1 MSSFSS
7 PPPLSTQPV
16 EGAANHTD
24 GAGAP
29 DLRARLLNWYLLFAA
44 ALLILLLV
52 GGFYTRRQIRT
63 AQIESDL
70 ALARAFAA
78 QIDAQTNVTESP
90 AWIVD
95 PNDSMLLIDEHGRH
109 LQSANIPPMASETER
124 EQWLRQVAMAARL
137 GNDNYFT
144 SVAPDGVTW
153 GHARAAL
160 PSGEGWVVVQRPHPT
175 GLTGVDWPIFAPFF
189 AAALALAAGLLFW
202 MLMLQRYIT
211 PLERLIDL
219 SEVLRWRGHLRPEER
234 RQLAALARQPGQVG
248 RLAQSITAL
257 EAEIQRRF
265 LQLTTLLQTS
275 RVVAASLDTDQVL
288 DSILV
293 QVQTLFNVD
302 KSAVMTLDERAGV
315 FRIRASR
322 GLADDYVAQIR
333 VNPSEPSSPAMRALR
348 NRAPVQVSN
357 TETDLAFA
365 KLRARSRYEGYRSVL
380 AIPLQTHHAQ
390 PAVLVLYKDRPYR
403 YNFGEL
409 ELASSFAAHVSVAL
423 ENSALYAR
431 SDAQLQEQTRRLEAI
446 VESLSDGLVLE
457 GPSGSVLY
465 SNRRAAAILGLSE
478 RQMARLDAADMLR
491 HLLAGA
497 EDRLTLE
504 RRIERV
510 LNAHEE
516 TNVDLTRKVGGQV
529 QDLRIDF
536 FNVTDAR
543 GQQLGRGQLWQD
555 VTADKELDRM
565 RSSLIATVSHE
576 LRTPLATIKGYAS
589 TLLAADVDW
598 DPESQ
603 REFLEIISNETD
615 RLAEL
620 VTNLLDLSRIEAG
633 NLTIH
638 TELYAINQIVRQVA
652 EGFDERV
659 RARLRLNLAP
669 DPPLVRMDA
678 ARINTVIRNLIDNSV
693 RYSPPDAY
701 IDIATAYLDGD
712 PEDDRMAEDGAAYA
726 GRVQVT
732 VRDYGSG
739 IPTAWRERVFE
750 RFFRGDDGLTRRTG
764 GVGLGLAICK
774 GFVEA
779 HNGRIWL
786 ADAAP
791 GAVIG
796 FSLPAEQ
803 DDPRENDDIEM
814 TVAEVAVE
822 ESEME
827 QAYAAR

>member
-1 MSSFSS
+1 M
-7 PPPLSTQPV
+7 
-16 EGAANHTD
+16 
-24 GAGAP
+24 
-29 DLRARLLNWYLLFAA
+29 
-44 ALLILLLV
+44 LLIMLLA
-52 GGFYTRRQIRT
+52 GGFYARRQMKR
-63 AQIESDL
+63 AQIARDL
-70 ALARAFAA
+70 ALANALAA
-78 QIDAQTNVTESP
+78 QIDRLTDIDRNAPP
-90 AWIVD
+90 AWMID
-95 PNDSMLLIDEHGRH
+95 ANDSVLLIDDQERIIW
-109 LQSANIPPMASETER
+109 SANLPPGSDKAPVR
-124 EQWLRQVAMAARL
+124 QWLQRVAFSTRL
-137 GNDNYFT
+137 GVKDRFP
-144 SVAPDGVTW
+144 SEAPDG
-153 GHARAAL
+153 HAWVHTRAAL
-160 PSGEGWVVVQRPHPT
+160 PDGNGWVVVQHPQPNGWT
-175 GLTGVDWPIFAPFF
+175 RADWALFAPFF
-189 AAALALAAGLLFW
+189 AAALALLTGLLFW
-202 MLMLQRYIT
+202 ALMLQRYIT

-219 SEVLRWRGHLRPEER
+219 SEVLRWRGHLHPEER
-234 RQLAALARQPGQVG
+234 RQLTALAQQPGQVG

-275 RVVAASLDTDQVL
+275 RAVAASLETDQVL

-302 KSAVMTLDERAGV
+302 KSVVLTLDERAGV
-315 FRIRASR
+315 FRVRASR
-322 GLADDYVAQIR
+322 GLADSYVAQIR
-333 VNPSEPSSPAMRALR
+333 VDPTEPSSPSMRALR

-365 KLRARSRYEGYRSVL
+365 KLRARSRDEGFHSVL

-390 PAVLVLYKDRPYR
+390 PAVLVLYKDRPYH
-403 YNFGEL
+403 YSFGEL

-457 GPSGSVLY
+457 GLSGGVLY
-465 SNRRAAAILGLSE
+465 ANRQVATILGLSR
-478 RQMARLDAADMLR
+478 RQMDRLDAADMLK
-491 HLLAGA
+491 HLLACA
-497 EDRLTLE
+497 EDRHALE
-504 RRIERV
+504 RRIDRV

-516 TNVDLTRKVGGQV
+516 TSIDLTRRLGGQAGGQV
-529 QDLRIDF
+529 QDLRIHF

-565 RSSLIATVSHE
+565 RSSLISTVSHE

-598 DPESQ
+598 DQESQ

-615 RLAEL
+615 RLADM

-638 TELYAINQIVRQVA
+638 TELYAISQIVRQVA

-659 RARLRLNLAP
+659 RARLRLHLTP
-669 DPPLVRMDA
+669 GLPLVRVDA
-678 ARINTVIRNLIDNSV
+678 ARISTVIRNLIENSV
-693 RYSPPDAY
+693 KYSPPDAY
-701 IDIATAYLDGD
+701 IDIETVYVNDAD
-712 PEDDRMAEDGAAYA
+712 A

-732 VRDYGSG
+732 VRDYGPG
-739 IPTAWRERVFE
+739 IPAAWRERVFE

-764 GVGLGLAICK
+764 GVGLGLSISK

-779 HNGRIWL
+779 HNGHIWL
-786 ADAAP
+786 EETTP
-791 GAVIG
+791 GVSIC
-796 FSLPAEQ
+796 FSLPVEQ
-803 DDPRENDDIEM
+803 DALWEDDN
-814 TVAEVAVE
+814 VE
-822 ESEME
+822 IRVK
-827 QAYAAR
+827 QTYATR

>member
-1 MSSFSS
+1 M
-7 PPPLSTQPV
+7 
-16 EGAANHTD
+16 D

-44 ALLILLLV
+44 ALLIMLLV
-52 GGFYTRRQIRT
+52 GGFYARRQMKA
-63 AQIESDL
+63 AQIASDQ
-70 ALARAFAA
+70 ALARSFAA
-78 QIDAQTNVTESP
+78 QIDAQAGAGVEEIS

-95 PNDSMLLIDEHGRH
+95 PSDSMLLIDARGQIVR
-109 LQSANIPPMASETER
+109 SANIPPMSNEAASQ
-124 EQWLRQVAMAARL
+124 QWLHRVALAARF
-137 GNDNYFT
+137 GEDDYFT
-144 SVAPDGVTW
+144 SVAPGGVTW
-153 GHARAAL
+153 SHARAAL
-160 PSGEGWVVVQRPHPT
+160 SSGQGWVVVQHPYPA
-175 GLTGVDWPIFAPFF
+175 GLAGVDWAIFAPFF

-219 SEVLRWRGHLRPEER
+219 SEVLRWRGHLHPEER
-234 RQLAALARQPGQVG
+234 RQLTALAQQPGQVG

-257 EAEIQRRF
+257 EAEIQHRF

-275 RVVAASLDTDQVL
+275 RAVAASLDTDRVL

-293 QVQTLFNVD
+293 QVQTLFDVD

-322 GLADDYVAQIR
+322 GLADSYVAQIR
-333 VNPSEPSSPAMRALR
+333 VDPSEPSSPSMRALR

-365 KLRARSRYEGYRSVL
+365 KLRARSRGEGFHSVL
-380 AIPLQTHHAQ
+380 AIPLQTRHAQ

-403 YNFGEL
+403 YSFGEL

-457 GPSGSVLY
+457 GLSGSVLY
-465 SNRRAAAILGLSE
+465 SNRRAAAILGLSG
-478 RQMARLDAADMLR
+478 RQTARLDAADMLK
-491 HLLAGA
+491 HLLADA
-497 EDRLTLE
+497 EDRQALE

-516 TNVDLTRKVGGQV
+516 TSIDLTRRMGGRAGRQV
-529 QDLRIDF
+529 QDLRIHF

-565 RSSLIATVSHE
+565 RSSLISTVSHE

-598 DPESQ
+598 DLESQ

-638 TELYAINQIVRQVA
+638 TELYAINQIVRRVA

-659 RARLRLNLAP
+659 RARLRLHLTPN
-669 DPPLVRMDA
+669 PPLVRVDA
-678 ARINTVIRNLIDNSV
+678 ARISTVIRNLIENGV
-693 RYSPPDAY
+693 KYSPPEAY
-701 IDIATAYLDGD
+701 IDIATSYV
-712 PEDDRMAEDGAAYA
+712 DDASGA
-726 GRVQVT
+726 GRLQVT
-732 VRDYGSG
+732 VRDYGPG
-739 IPTAWRERVFE
+739 IPAAWRERVFE
-750 RFFRGDDGLTRRTG
+750 RFFRGDDGLTRQTG
-764 GVGLGLAICK
+764 GVGLGLSICK

-779 HNGRIWL
+779 HNGHIWL
-786 ADAAP
+786 EDVAP
-791 GAVIG
+791 GAMIG
-796 FSLPAEQ
+796 FSLPVERDA
-803 DDPRENDDIEM
+803 PRENDDIENNIE
-814 TVAEVAVE
+814 TA
-822 ESEME
+822 ME
-827 QAYAAR
+827 RAYAAR

>member
-1 MSSFSS
+1 M
-7 PPPLSTQPV
+7 
-16 EGAANHTD
+16 D

-44 ALLILLLV
+44 ALLIMLLA
-52 GGFYTRRQIRT
+52 GGFYTRRQMKA
-63 AQIESDL
+63 AQIESDQ
-70 ALARAFAA
+70 ALARSFAA
-78 QIDAQTNVTESP
+78 QIDAQADAGVEEIS

-95 PNDSMLLIDEHGRH
+95 PNDSMLLLDAHGQI
-109 LQSANIPPMASETER
+109 LQVANIASMANEAASQ
-124 EQWLRQVAMAARL
+124 QWLQRVALTARF
-137 GNDNYFT
+137 GDDDYFT
-144 SVAPDGVTW
+144 SIAPGGVTW

-160 PSGEGWVVVQRPHPT
+160 PSGRGWVVAQHSYPA
-175 GLTGVDWPIFAPFF
+175 GFASVDWSIFAPFF

-219 SEVLRWRGHLRPEER
+219 SEVLRWRGHLHPEER
-234 RQLAALARQPGQVG
+234 RQLTALARQPGQVG

-257 EAEIQRRF
+257 ETEIQHRF

-322 GLADDYVAQIR
+322 GLADSYVAQIR
-333 VNPSEPSSPAMRALR
+333 VDPSEPSSPSMRALR
-348 NRAPVQVSN
+348 NRTPVQVSN

-365 KLRARSRYEGYRSVL
+365 KLRARSRDEGFHSVL
-380 AIPLQTHHAQ
+380 AIPLQTRHAQ

-403 YNFGEL
+403 YSFGEL
-409 ELASSFAAHVSVAL
+409 ELAASFAAHVSVAL

-457 GPSGSVLY
+457 GLSGSVLY
-465 SNRRAAAILGLSE
+465 SNRRAAAMLGLSG
-478 RQMARLDAADMLR
+478 RQTARLDAADMLK

-497 EDRLTLE
+497 EDRLALE

-516 TNVDLTRKVGGQV
+516 TNIDLTRKVGGQV
-529 QDLRIDF
+529 QDLRIHF

-565 RSSLIATVSHE
+565 RSSLISTVSHE

-598 DPESQ
+598 DLESQ
-603 REFLEIISNETD
+603 REFLEIISSETD

-633 NLTIH
+633 NLIIH

-652 EGFDERV
+652 KGFDERV
-659 RARLRLNLAP
+659 RARLRLHLTP
-669 DPPLVRMDA
+669 GPPLVRVDA
-678 ARINTVIRNLIDNSV
+678 ARISTVIRNLIENSV
-693 RYSPPDAY
+693 KYSPPDAY
-701 IDIATAYLDGD
+701 IDIATAYMDDATDARQTGDADG
-712 PEDDRMAEDGAAYA
+712 

-732 VRDYGSG
+732 VRDYGPG
-739 IPTAWRERVFE
+739 VPAAWRERVFE
-750 RFFRGDDGLTRRTG
+750 RFFRGDDGLTRQTG
-764 GVGLGLAICK
+764 GVGLGLSICK

-779 HNGRIWL
+779 HSGRIWVE
-786 ADAAP
+786 DAAP

-796 FSLPAEQ
+796 FSLPIERDA
-803 DDPRENDDIEM
+803 PREND
-814 TVAEVAVE
+814 
-822 ESEME
+822 EME
-827 QAYAAR
+827 TDMETGRERAYAAR